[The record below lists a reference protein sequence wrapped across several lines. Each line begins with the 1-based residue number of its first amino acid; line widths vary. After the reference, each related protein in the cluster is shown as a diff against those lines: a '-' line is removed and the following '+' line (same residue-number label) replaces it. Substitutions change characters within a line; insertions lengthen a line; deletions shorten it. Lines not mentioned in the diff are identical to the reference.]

1 MSGKIL
7 AVDYGRVRIG
17 LAVSDPDRKFAFP
30 LLVYVPQKPG
40 CGGVALLPESQPD
53 SDGAFFRKLVREE
66 RIAALV
72 VGLPVRTSGEEDQ
85 MAREVRRFSA
95 WLTSVTGLPVVHFDE
110 RFTSVLA
117 ESLLWEAG
125 LTHAKRK
132 QRRDKVAAQI
142 LLQTYLE
149 AGCPPESA
157 AGPLETPS

>member
-1 MSGKIL
+1 VSGKIL
-7 AVDYGRVRIG
+7 AVDYGRARIG

-30 LLVYVPQKPG
+30 LEVY
-40 CGGVALLPESQPD
+40 QPKD
-53 SDGAFFRKLVREE
+53 AARDEAFFKKLVAEE
-66 RIAALV
+66 GIKALV
-72 VGLPVRTSGEEDQ
+72 VGLPVRSSGQEDQ
-85 MAREVRRFSA
+85 MAAEVRRFSG
-95 WLTSVTGLPVVHFDE
+95 WLSRVTGLPVTHYDE

-149 AGCPPESA
+149 AGCPPEAA